1 MTQQEIEKAIGR
13 IKSWIFFKEKEGVSF
28 DKEGFKDLQLILS
41 IAKLHLLVMKSGM
54 PKKKLTYQNRS
65 IKIGGQEIKETDCR
79 YNVGY
84 NDGID
89 DFTAYLA
96 QKLSGL
102 EEVIYKNSEDNG
114 GCGVVINPKQL
125 LKNGGINEYA
135 FNIMFL
141 FFFCGR
147 IFGV

>member
-79 YNVGY
+79 YNAGY
-84 NDGID
+84 NDGIK

-96 QKLSGL
+96 QKLIGL
-102 EEVIYKNSEDNG
+102 EEVISKVTKNWRLDEGD
-114 GCGVVINPKQL
+114 
-125 LKNGGINEYA
+125 
-135 FNIMFL
+135 
-141 FFFCGR
+141 
-147 IFGV
+147 FGVPEIATAIRKHLERER